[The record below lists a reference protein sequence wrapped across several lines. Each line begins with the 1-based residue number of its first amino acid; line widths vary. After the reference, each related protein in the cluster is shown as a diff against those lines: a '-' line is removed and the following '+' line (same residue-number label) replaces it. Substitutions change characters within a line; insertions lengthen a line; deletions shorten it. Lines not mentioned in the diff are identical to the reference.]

1 MSFATTQDVK
11 DLFRHFADNTEAAV
25 TDAKI
30 QKWLDSE
37 HEFVLGKVGTLYQLP
52 LTAEANPLTAKIL
65 ADIEAMLVAS
75 KVDDILNSYSEADKK
90 PQWYRN
96 AMMRLKEYVPEKDN
110 KGKQAEPTV
119 KLPDSVY
126 IGTGVQK
133 GQFKVSSTSTPI
145 FSKGGDN
152 W

>member
-1 MSFATTQDVK
+1 MSFATPQDVK
-11 DLFRHFADNTEAAV
+11 DLFRHFADSSEAAV
-25 TDAKI
+25 TDAKL

-37 HEFVLGKVGTLYQLP
+37 HEFILGKVGTLYQLP
-52 LTAEANPLTAKIL
+52 ITAASNPKTAAIL

-96 AMMRLKEYVPEKDN
+96 AIMRLKEYVPDKD
-110 KGKQAEPTV
+110 KEGKQGEPTV
-119 KLPDSVY
+119 RLPDATY
-126 IGTGVQK
+126 NGTRSQK
-133 GQFKVSSTSTPI
+133 GQLKVSSTNTPT
-145 FSKGGDN
+145 FTKGGDN

>member
-1 MSFATTQDVK
+1 MSFATPQDVK
-11 DLFRHFADNTEAAV
+11 DFFRHFADNSEAAV

-52 LTAEANPLTAKIL
+52 ITAEANPKSALIL
-65 ADIEAMLVAS
+65 ADIEAMLVAA
-75 KVDDILNSYSEADKK
+75 KVDDILNNYSEADKK
-90 PQWYRN
+90 PQWFRN
-96 AMMRLKEYVPEKDN
+96 AMLKLKEYVPDKD
-110 KGKQAEPTV
+110 KEGKQPEPTV
-119 KLPDSVY
+119 KLPDVTY
-126 IGTGVQK
+126 NGTRAQK
-133 GQFKVSSTSTPI
+133 GQLKVSSTSAPI